1 MWFLKASTL
10 ISMEVAITYKKE
22 KRISLISL
30 WEKKLHLAWS
40 ICKNHCKNVLILFE
54 EGENYPFSYYLTQ
67 NSPNTNTGIGKWYW
81 AHKKWKE
88 NWKLYYNLWN
98 RKGTTSVSF

>member
-40 ICKNHCKNVLILFE
+40 I
-54 EGENYPFSYYLTQ
+54 SYYLTQ